1 MIDEAVER
9 RGLDIEKKFREIKIK
24 KKKKT
29 GLSGERRGATA
40 NPPRKGPC
48 TILIC
53 EALKVFHYGDSSM
66 ESTPHRR

>member
-24 KKKKT
+24 KKKMT
-29 GLSGERRGATA
+29 GLSGEGRGATT
-40 NPPRKGPC
+40 NSPRKGPC

-53 EALKVFHYGDSSM
+53 EASNVVNYGDS
-66 ESTPHRR
+66 TVVP